1 MLMKENSYGNTSKKG
16 RKVCLI
22 TSVMKKKRGQKL
34 KKQRVT
40 ILITM
45 KKNIRENMTKK
56 RRKLCMITW
65 AIMKKNRL
73 GNMTKK
79 ERQTKAYKL

>member
-1 MLMKENSYGNTSKKG
+1 
-16 RKVCLI
+16 
-22 TSVMKKKRGQKL
+22 
-34 KKQRVT
+34 
-40 ILITM
+40 M
-45 KKNIRENMTKK
+45 KKNIRENITKK

-79 ERQTKAYKL
+79 ERQTKVYKL